1 MSNYALKI
9 SHYLVDKDLAIE
21 YFIPFTKKALVGLL
35 DGDLGDI
42 IGEIFSL
49 DKEELKGLL
58 EKSEGTLNTFLGRH
72 NLYDLKDENGE
83 NYFVELPDK
92 DNQGDVWIINNP
104 EEPEENSLGD
114 YLADAKL
121 VSDTVDTVGFLEFE
135 RYIEGSKSVSDINEE
150 AEDTLMFRIQFFL
163 EKVIFSI
170 IVAIDESD
178 DWTTFEWTMPPKDF
192 CDYINSFFPDIKNNS
207 DGENVVQSLDEIF
220 ELVENSFSEKIVD
233 IEQFTESFLRLEV
246 PDISYSL
253 YAASYDYIYKVF
265 EILTDNR
272 EDLRTDELVEY
283 IDKIHINLWE
293 VSKHKPFWFIRLLKL
308 RIDKYNITKDLLSA
322 NWNYL
327 FIGYLPKGI
336 KIFENIKKIFEGPIK
351 WCINRE
357 KKKYKRIIE
366 KYDIKRSGCYV
377 IALTEDKDYIALSGL
392 DYDGNILNGEP
403 LKSDTDKYN
412 KIMSIV
418 EENILVRDAIHCNLN
433 DLTKRYTKIIFKEQ
447 EDSKNC
453 NKKNPIEYDVHY
465 AYLKD
470 DLKIKFKE
478 KIENYGLTFGCCER
492 KILGKVLPEGLESIK
507 QKIVFF
513 SRWAPCEKCRPAIFA
528 LENNCYY
535 AYADKYEKGVKY
547 NLSKYYVNENPN
559 ETNEKKYEIIKE
571 ELKKDID
578 SSSKVQP
585 QENDC
590 AADNNVQLQESDAD
604 IKIYDD
610 QYRIFNLYMS
620 DYKGEEFELGYSIQI
635 KSYLL
640 EPKYRYIQIG
650 INVNE
655 EISIFCDKKKGKA
668 YIGLKYAFLNKL
680 KIKNVYE
687 GDVYYWGEKSVQD
700 FMKKELS
707 GYCSKEWDDKVFG
720 NMVEIDF
727 AKIKATYILPT
738 YGKPIILFLRQ
749 NLEINKGDRISNIV
763 FNSSVEDI
771 DISMCKYG
779 MKSLSEV
786 KQIYFCCCG
795 NKDYIVKL
803 IKVCK
808 KVIEACKVDKLLKKI
823 EEEKQPGSKIKEEK
837 KKLRGSIKKMIKKTI
852 KNKKGYRG
860 VFEDK
865 TIHFEDITVYIIK

>member
-1 MSNYALKI
+1 MSYALRI
-9 SHYLVDKDLAIE
+9 SHYILEKDLAVE
-21 YFIPFTKKALVGLL
+21 YFIPFTKKALVSLL
-35 DGDLGDI
+35 DGDYGDA

-49 DKEELKGLL
+49 KKEELKELL
-58 EKSEGTLNTFLGRH
+58 EKSEGTLDTFLDRH

-83 NYFVELPDK
+83 NYFVELLDK

-121 VSDTVDTVGFLEFE
+121 ISDTVDTVGFLEFE

-178 DWTTFEWTMPPKDF
+178 DWTTFEWPMPPKDF

-308 RIDKYNITKDLLSA
+308 RIDKYTITKDLLSA

-351 WCINRE
+351 WCIDRE
-357 KKKYKRIIE
+357 KKKYKSIIK
-366 KYDIKRSGCYV
+366 KYDIKGSGCYV

-453 NKKNPIEYDVHY
+453 NKKNTIEYDAHY

-535 AYADKYEKGVKY
+535 AYADSYKESAKY
-547 NLSKYYVNENPN
+547 NLSRYYVEENPN
-559 ETNEKKYEIIKE
+559 ETNEKRYEIIKE

-578 SSSKVQP
+578 SSSKVQQ

-590 AADNNVQLQESDAD
+590 AADNNVQLQGSDAD

-610 QYRIFNLYMS
+610 QYRIFNLYRS

-640 EPKYRYIQIG
+640 KPKYRYIQIG
-650 INVNE
+650 IDE
-655 EISIFCDKKKGKA
+655 KEGMSIFCDKEEGKA
-668 YIGLKYAFLNKL
+668 YVGFKYAFLSKL

-687 GDVYYWGEKSVQD
+687 GDIYYWGEKSVQD
-700 FMKKELS
+700 FLKKELS
-707 GYCSKEWDDKVFG
+707 GYCSKEWNEKVFG
-720 NMVEIDF
+720 DMVEIDF
-727 AKIKATYILPT
+727 AEIGATYILPI
-738 YGKPIILFLRQ
+738 YGKPIILVLRQ
-749 NLEINKGDRISNIV
+749 NSELNKEGRIRDMV
-763 FNSSVEDI
+763 FNYSVEDI

-779 MKSLSEV
+779 MKRLSEV
-786 KQIYFCCCG
+786 KKIYFCCRG

-803 IKVCK
+803 IKICK

-852 KNKKGYRG
+852 KNKKRYRG
-860 VFEDK
+860 VFEYK
-865 TIHFEDITVYIIK
+865 IIPFEDITIHIRK